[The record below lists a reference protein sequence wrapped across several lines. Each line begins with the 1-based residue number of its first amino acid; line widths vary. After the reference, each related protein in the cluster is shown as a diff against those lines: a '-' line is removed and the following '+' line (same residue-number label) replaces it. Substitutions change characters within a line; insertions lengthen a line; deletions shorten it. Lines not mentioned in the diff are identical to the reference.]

1 MRNEIPDKPELNT
14 DPIFTVLADFV
25 EKQAAQRSIQDA
37 CACRGLSPQDEEACK
52 VSGSF
57 IAAYARLVQTRPTSF
72 LGARD
77 LLDWAIQ
84 ELEEYYQL
92 DHGATLWPAL
102 YLVRQFL
109 ESRVAEQQTAQSVNH

>member
-1 MRNEIPDKPELNT
+1 MRNDLRGNDT
-14 DPIFTVLADFV
+14 DPIFDVLADFV
-25 EKQAAQRSIQDA
+25 EKQNAQRAMQDA
-37 CACRGLSPQDEEACK
+37 CACRTPPPRDDERASEIN
-52 VSGSF
+52 GSF

-84 ELEEYYQL
+84 ELEEYYQI

-109 ESRVAEQQTAQSVNH
+109 EQKIEDERRSAASSH

>member
-1 MRNEIPDKPELNT
+1 MRNKIPDKPEADT
-14 DPIFTVLADFV
+14 DPIFAVLADFV
-25 EKQAAQRSIQDA
+25 EKQDAQRSIQDA
-37 CACRGLSPQDEEACK
+37 CACRQLSPQDEEACRIN
-52 VSGSF
+52 GSF

-84 ELEEYYQL
+84 ELEEFHQL

-109 ESRVAEQQTAQSVNH
+109 ESRVEEQQTAQAVNH